1 MNESRCGVPEERW
14 VDWHLNRLQAD
25 AAEAMARHL
34 TQCADCRRI
43 CRQWAEWL
51 AAGEAIDEEIGGHN
65 SANEQ
70 SKASMPASGESQ
82 RRARSELNV
91 QGRDFDD
98 SETGGLYPSERV
110 YRSLRLQVIKRGLR
124 NRAKRRSL
132 WWIGGA
138 AAMLLLAGFALRGLL
153 PDADITHEA
162 AALPP
167 LTYAQMHV
175 PEGAAMM
182 AQPDTKMIA
191 AVPAWLPDAP
201 ESVGKRTVMVWM
213 NGRTKEMFVLF
224 EGVLPAGSRD
234 VQAWA
239 KIKQVQTNL
248 GLLEFHQ
255 AQGHLYSHGRSL
267 ADVEELAFTIEP
279 KGGSLRPTAPET
291 ARVKLAPGE

>member
-14 VDWHLNRLQAD
+14 IDWHLKRLQAD
-25 AAEAMARHL
+25 TAEAMERHL

-43 CRQWAEWL
+43 CRQWAQWL
-51 AAGEAIDEEIGGHN
+51 ADGEEVAGFERIGEQFTVVRSEQVHGGGH
-65 SANEQ
+65 
-70 SKASMPASGESQ
+70 
-82 RRARSELNV
+82 
-91 QGRDFDD
+91 

-110 YRSLRLQVIKRGLR
+110 YRALRLEVIKRGLR

-138 AAMLLLAGFALRGLL
+138 AAMVLLAVFALRGLL
-153 PDADITHEA
+153 PDAGATHEA
-162 AALPP
+162 SALPP
-167 LTYAQMHV
+167 MTYAQLHV

-191 AVPAWLPDAP
+191 VAPAWLPDAP

-239 KIKQVQTNL
+239 KIRQVQTNL

-291 ARVKLAPGE
+291 ARVKLAPDE

>member
-14 VDWHLNRLQAD
+14 IDWHLKRLQAD
-25 AAEAMARHL
+25 TAEAMERHL
-34 TQCADCRRI
+34 TQCPDCRRVS
-43 CRQWAEWL
+43 RQWALWL
-51 AAGEAIDEEIGGHN
+51 GTSEDEAGSEPIGEQSPERRSEQDRGGH
-65 SANEQ
+65 
-70 SKASMPASGESQ
+70 
-82 RRARSELNV
+82 
-91 QGRDFDD
+91 
-98 SETGGLYPSERV
+98 SETGSLLPSERV
-110 YRSLRLQVIKRGLR
+110 YRSLRLRVIKHGLR

-132 WWIGGA
+132 WWIGSA
-138 AAMLLLAGFALRGLL
+138 AAMVLLLAGFAMRGWL
-153 PDADITHEA
+153 PASGGAHDV

-167 LTYAQMHV
+167 MTYVQLHV

-182 AQPDTKMIA
+182 AQPDTNLIA
-191 AVPAWLPDAP
+191 VVPAWLPDAP

-239 KIKQVQTNL
+239 KIKQVETNL

-255 AQGHLYSHGRSL
+255 AQGHLYSHVRSL

-279 KGGSLRPTAPET
+279 KGGSPRPTAPET